1 MMREPPCGRN
11 GAKTKRMKRILLIG
25 AHNLFRQALAVVLGQ
40 EPDLEV
46 MAQAGSLA
54 EARGLWRA
62 YDMAVVVDL
71 RMPDGNAAEFVSDLR
86 SQSTPRCK
94 VLVLTERLA
103 SEDHVRAGAAG
114 ADGVLSTA
122 GPVHERIDSLT
133 RLGGTGAQ

>member
-25 AHNLFRQALAVVLGQ
+25 AHNLLREALAVVLGQ
-40 EPDLEV
+40 EHELEV

-54 EARGLWRA
+54 EARGVWRA
-62 YDMAVVVDL
+62 CDMAVVL
-71 RMPDGNAAEFVSDLR
+71 NLLMPDGNPVEFVSDLR

-94 VLVLTERLA
+94 VLVLTESLA

-114 ADGVLSTA
+114 ADEVLSTA
-122 GPVHERIDSLT
+122 VPLHEIIDVLK
-133 RLGGTGAQ
+133 RLGGT

>member
-1 MMREPPCGRN
+1 MVDERKG
-11 GAKTKRMKRILLIG
+11 TQRMKRILVVG

-86 SQSTPRCK
+86 SQSTPRCN
-94 VLVLTERLA
+94 VLVLTESLA
-103 SEDHVRAGAAG
+103 SEEHLRAGAAG
-114 ADGVLSTA
+114 AEEVLCTA
-122 GPVHERIDSLT
+122 VSLHEIIDVLR
-133 RLGGTGAQ
+133 RLGGT